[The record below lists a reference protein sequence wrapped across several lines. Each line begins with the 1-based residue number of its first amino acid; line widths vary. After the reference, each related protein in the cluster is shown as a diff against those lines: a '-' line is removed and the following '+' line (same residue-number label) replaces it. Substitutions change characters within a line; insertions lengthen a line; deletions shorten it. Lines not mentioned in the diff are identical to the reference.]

1 MGVIMK
7 KQDVL
12 NLIRSHYDNNEAAF
26 RHQCMQIAEDFD
38 QAGDESLADFIISIL
53 NDSNSFVPQCLDGG
67 SDYLIPMQSKD
78 NTSVQ
83 TLTFPP
89 SIMEGIANILRVSAK
104 PLGINK
110 FLFHGEPG
118 TGKTEAV
125 KYIAHR
131 SCRDLYSVAMAQL
144 IDSYL
149 GQTAKNIDTVF
160 KEINGVRHP
169 EKVIIL
175 FDEIDALALTRL
187 DSNDVREMGRATT
200 ALLKGLDSLNEKVL
214 LFATTNLYSALD
226 NALIRRFDY
235 SLSFSQYTKED
246 LEAVATSLLDEFLR
260 TYPYAQADKRLFK
273 KVLRLFP
280 ALPNPGEMKN
290 MIKVAM
296 AFSDPGNGYDYMRRL
311 YRSATGENP
320 VDVLKM
326 KDQGFTVREIEKLSS
341 IPKSTVS
348 RKLNN
353 YATNNELRGRDAE

>member
-1 MGVIMK
+1 MGAIMK

-38 QAGDESLADFIISIL
+38 LAGDESLADFIISIL

-83 TLTFPP
+83 TLAFPP
-89 SIMEGIANILRVSAK
+89 SIMEGIANILKVSAK
-104 PLGINK
+104 PLGVNK

-131 SCRDLYSVAMAQL
+131 SCRDLYSIAMAQL

-246 LEAVATSLLDEFLR
+246 LEAVAISLLDEFLH

-296 AFSDPGNGYDYMRRL
+296 AFSDPENGYDYMRRL
-311 YRSATGENP
+311 YRSATGDDP

-353 YATNNELRGRDAE
+353 YATNDELQGGDAE

>member
-1 MGVIMK
+1 MK

-38 QAGDESLADFIISIL
+38 QAGDESLADFIVSIL
-53 NDSNSFVPQCLDGG
+53 NDSNSFVPQSLDGG

-78 NTSVQ
+78 STSVQ
-83 TLTFPP
+83 TLAFPP
-89 SIMEGIANILRVSAK
+89 SIIEGIDNILRVSAK
-104 PLGINK
+104 PLGINR

-125 KYIAHR
+125 KYIAHK
-131 SCRDLYSVAMAQL
+131 SGRDLYSVAMAQL
-144 IDSYL
+144 VDSYL
-149 GQTAKNIDTVF
+149 GQTAKNIDTIF

-169 EKVIIL
+169 EKIMVL

-200 ALLKGLDSLNEKVL
+200 ALLRGLDNLNEKVL

-226 NALIRRFDY
+226 KALIRRFDY
-235 SLSFSQYTKED
+235 SLSFSQYSNED
-246 LEAVATSLLDEFLR
+246 LEMVASSLLNEFLR
-260 TYPYAQADKRLFK
+260 IYPYAQTDKRLFR

-280 ALPNPGEMKN
+280 TLPNPGEMKN

-296 AFSDPGNGYDYMRRL
+296 AFSDPENGYDYMRKL
-311 YRSATGENP
+311 YRSATGNDP
-320 VDVLKM
+320 VDVVEM

-348 RKLNN
+348 RKLSS
-353 YATNNELRGRDAE
+353 YATDNESREENAE